1 MNDLSQPQDP
11 RELFDVVTAGGELT
25 GRSKPRSEVHRDGD
39 WHRALHVW
47 ITGVDENGPFLTFQR
62 RSMAKDT
69 WPGKLDATVGGH
81 FRAGESL
88 EETLREVDEEIG
100 ITVSL
105 SDLRFIGKRIA
116 VSETGAGTKDREI
129 QDVFLLRDER
139 PLTEFRPSPA
149 ELDALIRIQLDELLE
164 LLAGSRES
172 ISVRSVS
179 PGQKYSVE
187 AGVTVGDFIQQ
198 VDRYFYRVAIAAKRY
213 LAGEEHIAV

>member
-11 RELFDVVTAGGELT
+11 RELFDVVTAGGEPT
-25 GRSKPRSEVHRDGD
+25 GRSKPRAEVHRDGD

-47 ITGVDENGPFLTFQR
+47 VTGVDENGPFLTFQR
-62 RSMAKDT
+62 RSMTKDT

-116 VSETGAGTKDREI
+116 VSETGVGTKDREI

-139 PLTEFRPSPA
+139 PLTDFRPSPA
-149 ELDALIRIQLDELLE
+149 ELDALLRIQLDPLLE

-172 ISVRSVS
+172 IAVRSVS
-179 PGQKYSVE
+179 PGHEYPVE
-187 AGVTVGDFIQQ
+187 AGVTAGDFIQQ
-198 VDRYFYRVAIAAKRY
+198 IDRYFYRVAIAAKRY